1 MRARMFSST
10 LFSES
15 KSDMSGAAKNA
26 NSLTWLHVT
35 DLHAGMTEQDWL
47 WPTFKSSF
55 FEDLQIVQ
63 ETAGPID
70 TVIFSGDLT
79 QTGKKHDFD
88 KLDDI
93 LSELWEVFAKQ
104 GTKPTLLTTPGNHD
118 VQWPEPLEPAP

>member
-1 MRARMFSST
+1 M
-10 LFSES
+10 
-15 KSDMSGAAKNA
+15 SDAIKNA

-79 QTGKKHDFD
+79 QTGKKDDFD

-93 LSELWEVFAKQ
+93 LSELWEVVS
-104 GTKPTLLTTPGNHD
+104 PRLT
-118 VQWPEPLEPAP
+118 EMAL